1 MVPVGETS
9 SVIIYSSDDGNGIPV
24 VDGVVTLPGFV
35 LVQPKASLT
44 LDMTLAPEGDPAS
57 GQDFKDLPSRS
68 VARATRVEGLTI
80 LRSRLRYPLI
90 RRNRTIPI
98 LPRNPRSR
106 IPSRST
112 K

>member
-1 MVPVGETS
+1 
-9 SVIIYSSDDGNGIPV
+9 
-24 VDGVVTLPGFV
+24 
-35 LVQPKASLT
+35 
-44 LDMTLAPEGDPAS
+44 MTLAPEGDPAS
-57 GQDFKDLPSRS
+57 GQDFKDLPVSFGG
-68 VARATRVEGLTI
+68 EGNESGGAYDIEISLEI
-80 LRSRLRYPLI
+80 PLI